1 MNLNEILRVTFLS
14 LLVLL
19 INSAI
24 FYNYGVYVCNKKDY
38 SSITIENLQK
48 ANRFN
53 EYRANRND
61 NLYKEVVKELKD
73 LKERNKAINETNK
86 YLLKE
91 YIKVIR
97 NGK

>member
-1 MNLNEILRVTFLS
+1 MDYSDKFIFVFLVALYSYILVLGTNLYTKSELYKNDHLRV
-14 LLVLL
+14 
-19 INSAI
+19 
-24 FYNYGVYVCNKKDY
+24 
-38 SSITIENLQK
+38 TIENLQK

-53 EYRANRND
+53 EYRANRKD
-61 NLYKEVVKELKD
+61 NLYKDVVKELKY

-97 NGK
+97 K

>member
-1 MNLNEILRVTFLS
+1 MDYSDKFIFVFLVALYS
-14 LLVLL
+14 YILVLGTNL
-19 INSAI
+19 YTKSELYKQDHSN
-24 FYNYGVYVCNKKDY
+24 
-38 SSITIENLQK
+38 ITIENLQK

-53 EYRANRND
+53 EYWANRKD
-61 NLYKEVVKELKD
+61 NLYKDVVKELKD

-97 NGK
+97 K